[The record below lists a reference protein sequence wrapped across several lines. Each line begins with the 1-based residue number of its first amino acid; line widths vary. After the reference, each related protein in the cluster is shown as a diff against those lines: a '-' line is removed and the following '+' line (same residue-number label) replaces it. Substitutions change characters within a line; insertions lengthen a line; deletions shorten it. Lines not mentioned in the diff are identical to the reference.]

1 MTARDS
7 SDSWLIQ
14 ADADL
19 AAAHANADQD
29 RHALACFLSHDAA
42 VKAVKAYLL
51 WRDLGYT
58 QAEIRRMFQHRF
70 QRQTD
75 GTDSK

>member
-14 ADADL
+14 ADAAL

-29 RHALACFLSHDAA
+29 RHARIPDLRTDAA
-42 VKAVKAYLL
+42 
-51 WRDLGYT
+51 LG
-58 QAEIRRMFQHRF
+58 QVIRAIRSHPF
-70 QRQTD
+70 D
-75 GTDSK
+75 GTQGVGA